1 VTREEDIMSTLSH
14 PHPHWDW
21 QPWLTVAVGWLIIV
35 SPWLAALVLGTQ
47 FDVLNAVV
55 VGMAVAIGIGVAA
68 LVVLAVSISRST

>member
-1 VTREEDIMSTLSH
+1 VTREEDIMSTLPH

-21 QPWLTVAVGWLIIV
+21 QPWLTVAVGWLVIV

-47 FDVLNAVV
+47 FAVLNAVV

-68 LVVLAVSISRST
+68 LVVLVVSISRST